1 MERSWKWRRVMV
13 FIIVIACLVLLFLGL
28 WVGGS
33 DLVRQSVVQG
43 AFLTLISVA
52 GAYLGIAEWSDRN
65 KAKELL
71 SGITKPDEAKT
82 ETTQ

>member
-1 MERSWKWRRVMV
+1 MERGWKWRRLMA
-13 FIIVIACLVLLFLGL
+13 FLIVISCLALLFLGL
-28 WVGGS
+28 WIGGS

-52 GAYLGIAEWSDRN
+52 GAYFGIAEWSDRN

-71 SGITKPDEAKT
+71 AGLNKPEEEKHP
-82 ETTQ
+82 